1 MPETWASDR
10 THILDLCSSP
20 LIRLSV
26 RCDTHTADFDQGGA
40 LTERLRLSGF
50 YDYITSEDLEDGAVP
65 TELDIST
72 LDDNRTQF
80 GASTRGYG
88 GDNAQDPDDLTD
100 LQEARMVELL
110 YVNTQCVTM
119 R

>member
-1 MPETWASDR
+1 M
-10 THILDLCSSP
+10 
-20 LIRLSV
+20 RLSV
-26 RCDTHTADFDQGGA
+26 RCDAAYAYTADFDQGGA

>member
-1 MPETWASDR
+1 M
-10 THILDLCSSP
+10 LP
-20 LIRLSV
+20 LGGLAELAFSALAFSV
-26 RCDTHTADFDQGGA
+26 AFSA
-40 LTERLRLSGF
+40 LA
-50 YDYITSEDLEDGAVP
+50 IA
-65 TELDIST
+65 IST

-80 GASTRGYG
+80 VASTRGYG

-100 LQEARMVELL
+100 LQKSRMVELL

>member
-1 MPETWASDR
+1 MIDALQHDVSLFAIT
-10 THILDLCSSP
+10 
-20 LIRLSV
+20 
-26 RCDTHTADFDQGGA
+26 DFDQGA
-40 LTERLRLSGF
+40 SLTERLRLSGF
-50 YDYITSEDLEDGAVP
+50 YDFVTSEDLDVGAVP

-80 GASTRGYG
+80 VASTRGYG

-100 LQEARMVELL
+100 LQKSRMVELL
-110 YVNTQCVTM
+110 YVHTHCVTM